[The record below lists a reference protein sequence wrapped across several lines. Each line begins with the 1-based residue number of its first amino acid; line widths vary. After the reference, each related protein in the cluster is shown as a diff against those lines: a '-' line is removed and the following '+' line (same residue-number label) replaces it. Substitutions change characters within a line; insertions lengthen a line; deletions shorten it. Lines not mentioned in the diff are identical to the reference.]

1 VLANGLFVH
10 YRSSSATGSEDSIRR
25 SCEPGLARHDWRTT
39 PIAGLHS
46 LMRHNARVAA
56 ERQEGPL
63 AVDRP
68 ASPRTPLRARDE
80 GRVTARTP
88 APPTAA
94 DIAWVASITAVKAT
108 IIALAIDAFRNS
120 NSPRFSGKAMRVRAV
135 GYGASLFI
143 VPLVWRLRGRREAYP
158 RELDLAVAV
167 PLLAD
172 AAGNAVGIY
181 QRAHVD
187 DAIHF
192 ANGALLT
199 AVVGALAS
207 PRTRTPWEAAGV
219 ATAVGVAAAGAWEMG
234 EWVGLKLG
242 ARGMDLSY
250 DDTMEDLMETSAGAL
265 LGGFITLLRHPAR
278 LRQVPGRPGDPVVA
292 PVGEPHRPTE
302 PPEAGGGG

>member
-1 VLANGLFVH
+1 M
-10 YRSSSATGSEDSIRR
+10 I
-25 SCEPGLARHDWRTT
+25 
-39 PIAGLHS
+39 
-46 LMRHNARVAA
+46 RHNARVAA
-56 ERQEGPL
+56 ERHEGSNKI
-63 AVDRP
+63 DRP
-68 ASPRTPLRARDE
+68 ASPRTTVRAGDDDGASR
-80 GRVTARTP
+80 RTQG
-88 APPTAA
+88 PPTAG
-94 DIAWVASITAVKAT
+94 DIAWLASITAVKAT

-135 GYGASLFI
+135 GYGASLFV
-143 VPLVWRLRGRREAYP
+143 VPLVWRLRGRTEAYP
-158 RELDLAVAV
+158 RELDLAVAL

-242 ARGMDLSY
+242 AKGMDLSY
-250 DDTMEDLMETSAGAL
+250 DDTMEDLIETSAGAL

-278 LRQVPGRPGDPVVA
+278 LRQVPGRQGDPIMA
-292 PVGEPHRPTE
+292 PVGEPHGRPEHPGTGR
-302 PPEAGGGG
+302 AR

>member
-1 VLANGLFVH
+1 VGPDRV
-10 YRSSSATGSEDSIRR
+10 
-25 SCEPGLARHDWRTT
+25 
-39 PIAGLHS
+39 
-46 LMRHNARVAA
+46 MRHNARVAA
-56 ERQEGPL
+56 ERQEG
-63 AVDRP
+63 ADEVNRP
-68 ASPRTPLRARDE
+68 ASAGDDVRARD
-80 GRVTARTP
+80 GGGAAPRTA
-88 APPTAA
+88 APPTVA

-135 GYGASLFI
+135 GYAASLFV
-143 VPLVWRLRGRREAYP
+143 VPLAWRLHGRKEAYP

-242 ARGMDLSY
+242 AKGMDLSY
-250 DDTMEDLMETSAGAL
+250 DDTMEDLIETSAGAL
-265 LGGFITLLRHPAR
+265 LGGFITLLRHPSR
-278 LRQVPGRPGDPVVA
+278 LRQVPGRPGDPIMA
-292 PVGEPHRPTE
+292 PIGEQQR
-302 PPEAGGGG
+302 PPEHPGPGRAR